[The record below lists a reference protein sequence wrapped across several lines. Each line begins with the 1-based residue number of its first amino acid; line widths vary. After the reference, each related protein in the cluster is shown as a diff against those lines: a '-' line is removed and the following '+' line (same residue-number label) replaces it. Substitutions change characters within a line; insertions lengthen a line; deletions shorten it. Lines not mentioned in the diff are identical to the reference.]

1 MTAEH
6 RRPPRRGRRL
16 ALAAWIGGVV
26 VALTLGVGGTMAFWS
41 DQATVDTGALE
52 AGRLDVTLNGELQG
66 QGGVVTDTQFQI
78 ATLVPGE
85 SFARIIAV
93 GNGGTVPLDYTMTG
107 STSGTLGAALRW
119 TVVPGGSANN
129 AGTVA
134 GGNRAGSC
142 TGGTST
148 YPSAAISGSAT
159 SPTGVIAAPR
169 PLAVGASEQVCVIV
183 ALDANA
189 DSTLQGAT
197 ATARFVV
204 TGIQRGAP

>member
-1 MTAEH
+1 MMTAEQ
-6 RRPPRRGRRL
+6 RPRRL
-16 ALAAWIGGVV
+16 AVLVWVSGVV
-26 VALTLGVGGTMAFWS
+26 LMLAVGVGGTMAFWS
-41 DQATVDTGALE
+41 DEATVETGSLA
-52 AGRLDVTLNGELQG
+52 AGRLDVTLNGELAG
-66 QGGVVTDTQFQI
+66 EGGVLVDTQFQI
-78 ATLVPGE
+78 ADLVPGE
-85 SFARIIAV
+85 SFARVIAV

-119 TVVPGGSANN
+119 TVVPGGSATN

-142 TGGTST
+142 TGGSST

-159 SPTGVIAAPR
+159 SPTGVIATPR

-189 DSTLQGAT
+189 ASTLQEAT
-197 ATARFVV
+197 ATARFVI